1 MIKNIILQNG
11 EVKPMTFNEEF
22 INTYIKLGVRIYME
36 YKYTKKN
43 STNIALTEE
52 EKQDIKVAMFEAF
65 LEYDEQ
71 HAFSTLLTW
80 KIKGMC
86 SAQIAYNLADKRNV
100 NNYEFLNLDYQF
112 SDKEGEANTVHDV
125 LQDERIDIEGN
136 YEDRDFLNFIQG
148 NLSND
153 FERCLLRVNLGEIQA
168 AEASEILECTRANI
182 TQRNK
187 TFKKKLAKL
196 IEEYNKLK

>member
-11 EVKPMTFNEEF
+11 EVKPMAFDEGF
-22 INTYIKLGVRIYME
+22 INQYIKLGAKIYME

-43 STNIALTEE
+43 NSGISLTEE

-80 KIKGMC
+80 TIKGMC
-86 SAQIAYNLADKRNV
+86 SAQIAYNLADKRNT

-112 SDKEGEANTVHDV
+112 KDKEGEGNSIHEILKDDNV
-125 LQDERIDIEGN
+125 DIEGN
-136 YEDRDFLNFIQG
+136 YEDEDFLNFIQN
-148 NLSND
+148 NLAND
-153 FERCLLRVNLGEIQA
+153 FERCLLRVNLGEIQPS
-168 AEASEILECTRANI
+168 EASSILETSRANV

-187 TFKKKLAKL
+187 TFKKKLTKL

>member
-1 MIKNIILQNG
+1 MIKNIILPNG
-11 EVKPMTFNEEF
+11 QVKAMAFDEEF
-22 INTYIKLGVRIYME
+22 INQYIKLGAKIYME

-43 STNIALTEE
+43 NTNIALTED
-52 EKQDIKVAMFEAF
+52 EKQDIKIAMFEAF
-65 LEYDEQ
+65 IEYDEQ

-86 SAQIAYNLADKRNV
+86 SAQIAYNLADKRNI
-100 NNYEFLNLDYQF
+100 NNFEFLNLDYQF

-125 LQDERIDIEGN
+125 LQDDRVDIEGK
-136 YEDRDFLNFIQG
+136 YEDKEFLNFIQR
-148 NLSND
+148 NLIND
-153 FERCLLRVNLGEIQA
+153 FERYLLKVNLGELQPS
-168 AEASEILECTRANI
+168 EVSEILECTRANV

-196 IEEYNKLK
+196 IEDYNKLK